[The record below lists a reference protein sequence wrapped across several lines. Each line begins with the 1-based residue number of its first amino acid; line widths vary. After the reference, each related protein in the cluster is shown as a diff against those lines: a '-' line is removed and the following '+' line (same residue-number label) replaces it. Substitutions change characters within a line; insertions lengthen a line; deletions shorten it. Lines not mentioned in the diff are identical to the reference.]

1 MSAST
6 KPPGTVSVVRVNGR
20 ATVTWERSPANVF
33 DIPLLEEL
41 TRALRREEVTGAHVV
56 VLRGGGKSWSGG
68 LSVEDH
74 LKPRVSAMFE
84 AFRKTLTTLWELPT
98 PTIAQ
103 VHGRC
108 LGGGLE
114 MLMACDLAIASE
126 GATFG
131 QPEIRLG
138 VFAPFGAATY
148 AHLLG
153 PRQAAELL
161 FLGTP
166 LDARRAASAGIVNR
180 VVPEEELDASVALAA
195 QTFCSHRR
203 GTLRLLKRVLRQ
215 SEVDP
220 WSRLTYAE
228 HAYLNELMVREDA
241 EEGLRAFLEK
251 RTPVWKD
258 G

>member
-1 MSAST
+1 MSA
-6 KPPGTVSVVRVNGR
+6 KPPGTVSVERVDGR
-20 ATVTWERSPANVF
+20 ATVSWERGPANVF
-33 DIPLLEEL
+33 DIALLEEL
-41 TRALRREEVTGAHVV
+41 TRVLVRDEVRGAHVV

-74 LKPRVSAMFE
+74 LKPRVHAMFE
-84 AFRKTLTTLWELPT
+84 AFHKTLSTLWNLPV

-114 MLMACDLAIASE
+114 LVMACDLAIAAE

-138 VFAPFGAATY
+138 VFPPFGAATY
-148 AHLLG
+148 ARLLG
-153 PRQAAELL
+153 SREAAELL

-180 VVPEEELDASVALAA
+180 VVPDDQLDASVALTA
-195 QTFCSHRR
+195 QTLCSHRR
-203 GTLRLLKRVLRQ
+203 EALRLLKRVLRKA
-215 SEVDP
+215 EVDP
-220 WSRLTYAE
+220 WTPLAFAE
-228 HAYLNELMVREDA
+228 HTYLDELMGREES

-251 RTPVWKD
+251 RAPVWKD

>member
-1 MSAST
+1 MSA
-6 KPPGTVSVVRVNGR
+6 KAPGTVSVARIDGR
-20 ATVTWERSPANVF
+20 ATVTWERPPANVF
-33 DIPLLEEL
+33 DLGLLEEF
-41 TRALRREEVTGAHVV
+41 TRALKREEVTSAHVA

-74 LKPRVSAMFE
+74 LKPRVSEMLE
-84 AFRKTLTTLWELPT
+84 AFRKALMTLWNLPV

-108 LGGGLE
+108 LGGGMEL
-114 MLMACDLAIASE
+114 LMACDLAIASE

-153 PRQAAELL
+153 ARPAAELL
-161 FLGTP
+161 YLGTP
-166 LDARRAASAGIVNR
+166 FDADRAVSAGIVNR
-180 VVPEEELDASVALAA
+180 VVPEEDLDASVALTA
-195 QTFCSHRR
+195 QTLCSHRR
-203 GTLRLLKRVLRQ
+203 ETLRLLKRALRR

-220 WSRLTYAE
+220 WSRLAYAE
-228 HAYLNELMVREDA
+228 HVYLDELMMHEQS

-251 RTPVWKD
+251 RTPIWKE

>member
-1 MSAST
+1 MST
-6 KPPGTVSVVRVNGR
+6 KSPGTVTVERVAGR
-20 ATVTWERSPANVF
+20 ATITWERGPANVF
-33 DIPLLEEL
+33 DTGLLEEF
-41 TRALRREEVTGAHVV
+41 TRVLQREEVTGAHVV

-84 AFRKTLTTLWELPT
+84 AFRTTLRTLWNLPA

-114 MLMACDLAIASE
+114 LLMACDLAIASA

-148 AHLLG
+148 PHLLG
-153 PRQAAELL
+153 PRRAAELL

-166 LDARRAASAGIVNR
+166 LDARQAAAAGIVNR
-180 VVPEEELDASVALAA
+180 VVPEDELDASVALTA
-195 QTFCSHRR
+195 QTISSHRR
-203 GTLRLLKRVLRQ
+203 EVLRLLKRVLRRT
-215 SEVDP
+215 ETDP
-220 WSRLTYAE
+220 WSRLAIAE
-228 HAYLNELMVREDA
+228 RAYLDELMALEDA

>member
-1 MSAST
+1 MNAKS
-6 KPPGTVSVVRVNGR
+6 PGTVTVERVAGR
-20 ATVTWERSPANVF
+20 ATVTWEHGPANVF
-33 DIPLLEEL
+33 DTALLEEF

-74 LKPRVSAMFE
+74 LQPRVSAMFE
-84 AFRKTLTTLWELPT
+84 AFRTALRTLWNLPP

-108 LGGGLE
+108 LGGGMEL
-114 MLMACDLAIASE
+114 LMACDLAIASA

-148 AHLLG
+148 PHLLG
-153 PRQAAELL
+153 SRQAAELL

-166 LDARRAASAGIVNR
+166 LDARQAASAGIVNR
-180 VVPEEELDASVALAA
+180 VVPEGELDASVALTA
-195 QTFCSHRR
+195 QTVCSHRR
-203 GTLRLLKRVLRQ
+203 EVLRLLKRVLRTT
-215 SEVDP
+215 ETDP
-220 WSRLTYAE
+220 WSRLAVAE
-228 HAYLNELMVREDA
+228 RAYLGDLMALPDA

-251 RTPVWKD
+251 RTPAWKD

>member
-1 MSAST
+1 VSA
-6 KPPGTVSVVRVNGR
+6 KPPGTVSVERVDGR
-20 ATVTWERSPANVF
+20 ATVTWERGPVNVF
-33 DIPLLEEL
+33 DIGLLEEL
-41 TRALRREEVTGAHVV
+41 TRVLQREEVTGAHVV
-56 VLRGGGKSWSGG
+56 VLRGGGRSWSGG

-74 LKPRVSAMFE
+74 LKPKVSAMFE
-84 AFRKTLTTLWELPT
+84 TFHKALTTLWNLPT

-114 MLMACDLAIASE
+114 LMMACDLAIASE

-138 VFAPFGAATY
+138 VFAPFGAAAY
-148 AHLLG
+148 ADLLG
-153 PRQAAELL
+153 ARNAAELL

-166 LDARRAASAGIVNR
+166 IDARRALSAGIVNR
-180 VVPEEELDASVALAA
+180 VVPEEELDASVALTA
-195 QTFCSHRR
+195 QTLCSHRR
-203 GTLRLLKRVLRQ
+203 EALRLLKRILRRA
-215 SEVDP
+215 EVDP
-220 WSRLTYAE
+220 WSHLEFAERTYLE
-228 HAYLNELMVREDA
+228 ELMAPDEA

>member
-1 MSAST
+1 MKAKS
-6 KPPGTVSVVRVNGR
+6 PGTVTVTRIAGR
-20 ATVTWERSPANVF
+20 ATVTWEHGPANVF
-33 DIPLLEEL
+33 DTALLEEFIQ
-41 TRALRREEVTGAHVV
+41 ALHREEVTGAHVV
-56 VLRGGGKSWSGG
+56 VLRGEGKCWSGG

-74 LKPRVSAMFE
+74 LQPRVSAMFD
-84 AFRKTLTTLWELPT
+84 AFRTTLRTVWNLPP

-108 LGGGLE
+108 LGGGMEL
-114 MLMACDLAIASE
+114 LMACDLAVASA

-148 AHLLG
+148 SHLLG
-153 PRQAAELL
+153 SRQAAELL

-166 LDARRAASAGIVNR
+166 FDARQAAAAGIVNR
-180 VVPEEELDASVALAA
+180 VVPEDELDASVALTA
-195 QTFCSHRR
+195 QTVCSYRR
-203 GTLRLLKRVLRQ
+203 EALRLLKRVLRATKT
-215 SEVDP
+215 DP
-220 WSRLTYAE
+220 WSRMAVAE
-228 HAYLNELMVREDA
+228 KAYLDDLMAREDA

-251 RTPVWKD
+251 RTPIWRD

>member
-1 MSAST
+1 MSA
-6 KPPGTVSVVRVNGR
+6 KAPGSVSVVRVGGR
-20 ATVTWERSPANVF
+20 ATVTWERAPANVF
-33 DIPLLEEL
+33 DIGLLEEL
-41 TRALRREEVTGAHVV
+41 TRVLQREEVTGAHVV

-74 LKPRVSAMFE
+74 LKPRVSDMFD
-84 AFRKTLTTLWELPT
+84 AFHRTLTALWNLPS

-108 LGGGLE
+108 LGGGMEL
-114 MLMACDLAIASE
+114 LMACDLAFASL

-148 AHLLG
+148 SHLLG
-153 PRQAAELL
+153 SRQAAELL

-166 LDARRAASAGIVNR
+166 FDAGRAADAGIVNR

-195 QTFCSHRR
+195 QTLCSHRR
-203 GTLRLLKRVLRQ
+203 ETLRLLKRVLRR

-220 WSRLTYAE
+220 WSPLAYAE
-228 HAYLNELMVREDA
+228 RTYLDELMKLEQS

>member
-1 MSAST
+1 VSA
-6 KPPGTVSVVRVNGR
+6 KPPGTVSVERVDGR
-20 ATVTWERSPANVF
+20 ATVTWEHGPANVF
-33 DIPLLEEL
+33 DIALLEEL
-41 TRALRREEVTGAHVV
+41 TRVLHREEVTGAHVV

-74 LKPRVSAMFE
+74 LKPRVHAMFD
-84 AFRKTLTTLWELPT
+84 AFHKTLTTLWNLPC

-114 MLMACDLAIASE
+114 LLMACDLAIASE

-148 AHLLG
+148 PQLIG
-153 PRQAAELL
+153 SRPAAELL

-166 LDARRAASAGIVNR
+166 FDARRAVSAGIVNR
-180 VVPEEELDASVALAA
+180 VVPDEELDASVALTA
-195 QTFCSHRR
+195 QTLCSHRR
-203 GTLRLLKRVLRQ
+203 EALRLLKRVLRRA
-215 SEVDP
+215 EVDP
-220 WSRLTYAE
+220 WSSLAYAE
-228 HAYLNELMVREDA
+228 HTYLDDLMTLGES

-251 RTPVWKD
+251 RAPVWKD
-258 G
+258 R

>member
-1 MSAST
+1 MSA
-6 KPPGTVSVVRVNGR
+6 KPSGTVSIERVGGR
-20 ATVTWERSPANVF
+20 ATVTWERGPANVF
-33 DIPLLEEL
+33 DIRLLDDL
-41 TRALRREEVTGAHVV
+41 TRVLQRDEVTGAHVV
-56 VLRGGGKSWSGG
+56 VLRGGGRSWSGG
-68 LSVEDH
+68 LAVEDH

-84 AFRKTLTTLWELPT
+84 AFRRTLTTLWNLPT

-108 LGGGLE
+108 LGGGMEL
-114 MLMACDLAIASE
+114 LMACDLAIASQ

-148 AHLLG
+148 SHLLG
-153 PRQAAELL
+153 SRQAAELL

-166 LDARRAASAGIVNR
+166 FDAPRAAAAGIVNR
-180 VVPEEELDASVALAA
+180 VVPEDELDASVALTA
-195 QTFCSHRR
+195 QTFCGQRR
-203 GTLRLLKRVLRQ
+203 EALRLLKRVIRRT
-215 SEVDP
+215 EVDP
-220 WSRLTYAE
+220 WSRLAYAE
-228 HAYLNELMVREDA
+228 HAYLDELMAPEEA

-258 G
+258 A

>member
-1 MSAST
+1 VSA
-6 KPPGTVSVVRVNGR
+6 KPPGTVSVERVDGR
-20 ATVTWERSPANVF
+20 ATVTWERGPANVF
-33 DIPLLEEL
+33 DIGLLEDL
-41 TRALRREEVTGAHVV
+41 TRALQRAEVTGAHVV

-84 AFRKTLTTLWELPT
+84 AFHKTLTTLWNLPS

-148 AHLLG
+148 SHLLG
-153 PRQAAELL
+153 SRQAAELL
-161 FLGTP
+161 YLGTP
-166 LDARRAASAGIVNR
+166 FDAHRAASAGIVNR
-180 VVPEEELDASVALAA
+180 VVPDDELDASVALTA
-195 QTFCSHRR
+195 QTICSHRLE
-203 GTLRLLKRVLRQ
+203 TLRLLKRVLRK

-220 WSRLTYAE
+220 WSRLAHAE
-228 HAYLNELMVREDA
+228 RAYLDELMALDES

>member
-1 MSAST
+1 MSQ
-6 KPPGTVSVVRVNGR
+6 KPAGSVTVARIGGR
-20 ATVTWERSPANVF
+20 ATVTWERGPANVF
-33 DIPLLEEL
+33 DIGLLEEL
-41 TRALRREEVTGAHVV
+41 TRVLELEEVTSAHAV

-74 LKPRVSAMFE
+74 LKPRVSAMLD
-84 AFRKTLTTLWELPT
+84 AFRQTLSTLWNLPA

-114 MLMACDLAIASE
+114 LLMACDLAIASE

-138 VFAPFGAATY
+138 VIAPFGAATY
-148 AHLLG
+148 SQLLG
-153 PRQAAELL
+153 PRPAAELL

-166 LDARRAASAGIVNR
+166 FDAQRAASVGIVNR
-180 VVPEEELDASVALAA
+180 VVPEDELDASVALTA
-195 QTFCSHRR
+195 QTLCSHRR
-203 GTLRLLKRVLRQ
+203 EALRLLKRVLRTA
-215 SEVDP
+215 ERDP
-220 WSRLTYAE
+220 WTPLARAE
-228 HAYLNELMVREDA
+228 RAYLEELMVPQDA

>member
-1 MSAST
+1 MSAGA
-6 KPPGTVSVVRVNGR
+6 PGTVSVVRVDGR

-33 DIPLLEEL
+33 DIRLLEEL
-41 TRALRREEVTGAHVV
+41 TRILQREEVTGAHVV
-56 VLRGGGKSWSGG
+56 VLRGGGRSWSGG
-68 LSVEDH
+68 LSVQDH
-74 LKPRVSAMFE
+74 LKSRVTTMFD
-84 AFRKTLTTLWELPT
+84 AFHRTLSTLWNLPA

-114 MLMACDLAIASE
+114 LLMACDLAIASE

-138 VFAPFGAATY
+138 VFPPFGAATY

-153 PRQAAELL
+153 ARQAAELL

-166 LDARRAASAGIVNR
+166 FDARRAASVGIVNR
-180 VVPEEELDASVALAA
+180 VVPEEELDASVALTA
-195 QTFCSHRR
+195 QAFCSHRR
-203 GTLRLLKRVLRQ
+203 ETLRLLKRVLRA
-215 SEVDP
+215 SEGDS
-220 WSRLTYAE
+220 WSRLAYAE
-228 HAYLNELMVREDA
+228 RAYLDELMAPEDA

-251 RTPVWKD
+251 RTPVWTD

>member
-1 MSAST
+1 VSAKS
-6 KPPGTVSVVRVNGR
+6 PGTVSVERIEGR
-20 ATVTWERSPANVF
+20 ATVTWEHGPANVF
-33 DIPLLEEL
+33 DIALLEEL
-41 TRALRREEVTGAHVV
+41 TRALQREEVRGAHVV

-74 LKPRVSAMFE
+74 LKPRVVEMFE
-84 AFRKTLTTLWELPT
+84 AFHRTLATLWNLPG

-114 MLMACDLAIASE
+114 VLMACDLAIASE

-148 AHLLG
+148 SHLLG
-153 PRQAAELL
+153 ARPAAELL

-166 LDARRAASAGIVNR
+166 FDARRAASAGIVNR
-180 VVPEEELDASVALAA
+180 VVPDEELDASVALTA
-195 QTFCSHRR
+195 QTLCSHRLD
-203 GTLRLLKRVLRQ
+203 TLRLLKRVLRR
-215 SEVDP
+215 SATDP
-220 WSRLTYAE
+220 WAPLVYAE
-228 HAYLNELMVREDA
+228 RTYLDDLMGLEA
-241 EEGLRAFLEK
+241 SEEGLRAFLEK
-251 RTPVWKD
+251 RAPVWKD

>member
-1 MSAST
+1 MSA
-6 KPPGTVSVVRVNGR
+6 KPPGTISVARVDGR
-20 ATVTWERSPANVF
+20 ATITWERGPANVF
-33 DIPLLEEL
+33 DIRLLEEL
-41 TRALRREEVTGAHVV
+41 TRALQREEVTSAHVV
-56 VLRGGGKSWSGG
+56 VLRGGGRSWSGG

-74 LKPRVSAMFE
+74 LKPRVSTMFE
-84 AFRKTLTTLWELPT
+84 AFRTTLTTLWNLAS

-108 LGGGLE
+108 LGGGMEL
-114 MLMACDLAIASE
+114 LMACDLAIASE
-126 GATFG
+126 GASFG

-148 AHLLG
+148 SDLLG
-153 PRQAAELL
+153 SRPAAELL

-166 LDARRAASAGIVNR
+166 FDARRAAAVGIVNR

-195 QTFCSHRR
+195 QTLCSYRR
-203 GTLRLLKRVLRQ
+203 EALHLLKRVLRR

-220 WSRLTYAE
+220 WPRLAYAE
-228 HAYLNELMVREDA
+228 RTYLDELMTSVGA
-241 EEGLRAFLEK
+241 EEGLQAFLEK
-251 RTPVWKD
+251 RAPVWKD

>member
-1 MSAST
+1 MGA
-6 KPPGTVSVVRVNGR
+6 KPAGTVSVQRVEGR
-20 ATVTWERSPANVF
+20 ATVTWERGPANVF
-33 DIPLLEEL
+33 DIGLLEEL
-41 TRALRREEVTGAHVV
+41 THALQREEVTGAHVV
-56 VLRGGGKSWSGG
+56 VLRGAGKSWSGG

-74 LKPRVSAMFE
+74 LKPRVSSMFE
-84 AFRKTLTTLWELPT
+84 AFHRTLTTLWNLPA

-114 MLMACDLAIASE
+114 LVMACDLAIASE

-138 VFAPFGAATY
+138 VFPPFGAAIY
-148 AHLLG
+148 SSLLG
-153 PRQAAELL
+153 SRQAAELL

-166 LDARRAASAGIVNR
+166 LDARQAAFAGIVNR
-180 VVPEEELDASVALAA
+180 VVPEDELDASVALTA
-195 QTFCSHRR
+195 QTLCSHRR
-203 GTLRLLKRVLRQ
+203 ETLRLLKRVLRRT
-215 SEVDP
+215 EADP
-220 WSRLTYAE
+220 WTPLAYAE
-228 HAYLNELMVREDA
+228 RAYLEELMVPAEA

>member
-1 MSAST
+1 VSA
-6 KPPGTVSVVRVNGR
+6 KPPGTVSVVRVEGR
-20 ATVTWERSPANVF
+20 ATVTWERGPANVF
-33 DIPLLEEL
+33 DIGLLEEL
-41 TRALRREEVTGAHVV
+41 TRVLQHEEVTGAHVV

-74 LKPRVSAMFE
+74 LKPKVSAMFE
-84 AFRKTLTTLWELPT
+84 AFHKALTTLWNLPT

-114 MLMACDLAIASE
+114 LMMACDLAIASE

-138 VFAPFGAATY
+138 VFAPFAAATY

-153 PRQAAELL
+153 ARNAAELL

-166 LDARRAASAGIVNR
+166 FDARRAASAGIVNR
-180 VVPEEELDASVALAA
+180 VVPEEELDASVALTA
-195 QTFCSHRR
+195 QTLCSHRR
-203 GTLRLLKRVLRQ
+203 EALRLLKRVLRKA
-215 SEVDP
+215 EVDP
-220 WSRLTYAE
+220 WSRLAFAE
-228 HAYLNELMVREDA
+228 RAYLEELMAPDES

>member
-1 MSAST
+1 MSA
-6 KPPGTVSVVRVNGR
+6 KPPGTVSIVRVDGR
-20 ATVTWERSPANVF
+20 VTVTWDRPPANVF
-33 DIPLLEEL
+33 DIGLLEEF
-41 TRALRREEVTGAHVV
+41 TRVLQRDEVTGAHVV

-74 LKPRVSAMFE
+74 LKPRVSEMFDAFHE
-84 AFRKTLTTLWELPT
+84 ALTTLWNLPA

-108 LGGGLE
+108 LGGGMEL
-114 MLMACDLAIASE
+114 LMACDLAFASE

-153 PRQAAELL
+153 PRHAAELL

-166 LDARRAASAGIVNR
+166 FDAERALSAGIVNR
-180 VVPEEELDASVALAA
+180 VVPEEELDASVALTA

-203 GTLRLLKRVLRQ
+203 ETLRLLKRVLRR

-220 WSRLTYAE
+220 WSRLAYAE
-228 HAYLNELMVREDA
+228 RAYLDELMMLEQS